1 MIKMNNHE
9 VINRFKKA
17 TKREI
22 EALEEDYKNTED
34 ITEKE
39 NLAKN
44 IANCYAKLQQYNEV
58 EKKIGDDYALI
69 PEKPEEV
76 IASIDRVQGMI
87 EYALSI
93 CEKYKDSD
101 CEIDMREFDKNLCKI
116 YNTITLPYHFEYK
129 AMIHLLSGELGYPIF
144 NDKHIDLIYQPKY
157 RLIYAYLLSNELL
170 DISYKSIENELDKII
185 YVPNITCFIT
195 YASKYIDTK
204 YENIF
209 WSKKFDDLSDKEW
222 INQLIKNGIVWTN
235 DKNSGYIIKQ
245 DFLDLEDEDN
255 VQN

>member
-22 EALEEDYKNTED
+22 EALEENYQNTED

-58 EKKIGDDYALI
+58 EEKIGNDYALI

-76 IASIDRVQGMI
+76 IASMDRVQNMI
-87 EYALSI
+87 NYALAV
-93 CEKYKDSD
+93 CDKYKDSD
-101 CEIDMREFDKNLCKI
+101 CEFDTREFDKNLCEM
-116 YNTITLPYHFEYK
+116 YNNITLPYHFEYK
-129 AMIHLLSGELGYPIF
+129 ALIHLLSKELGHPIF
-144 NDKHIDLIYQPKY
+144 NRGHVELMHQPKY
-157 RLIYAYLLSNELL
+157 RLIYAYLISNELF
-170 DISYKSIENELDKII
+170 DISYESIENELDKIM
-185 YVPNITCFIT
+185 YVPNILCFIT

-235 DKNSGYIIKQ
+235 NENPGYIIKQ
-245 DFLDLEDEDN
+245 DFLDLDGEDD
-255 VQN
+255 V

>member
-22 EALEEDYKNTED
+22 EALEENYQNTED

-58 EKKIGDDYALI
+58 EEKIGNDYALI

-76 IASIDRVQGMI
+76 IASMDRVQNMI
-87 EYALSI
+87 NYALAV
-93 CEKYKDSD
+93 CDKYKDSD
-101 CEIDMREFDKNLCKI
+101 CEFDTREFDKNLCEM
-116 YNTITLPYHFEYK
+116 YNNITLLYHFEYK
-129 AMIHLLSGELGYPIF
+129 ALIHLLSKELGHPIF
-144 NDKHIDLIYQPKY
+144 NRGHVELMHQPKY
-157 RLIYAYLLSNELL
+157 RLIYAYLISNELF
-170 DISYKSIENELDKII
+170 DISYESIENELDKIM
-185 YVPNITCFIT
+185 YVPNILCFIT

-245 DFLDLEDEDN
+245 DFLDLEDKDN
-255 VQN
+255 V

>member
-22 EALEEDYKNTED
+22 EALEENYQNTED

-58 EKKIGDDYALI
+58 EEKIGNDYALI

-76 IASIDRVQGMI
+76 IASMDRVQNMI
-87 EYALSI
+87 NYALAV
-93 CEKYKDSD
+93 CDKYKDSD
-101 CEIDMREFDKNLCKI
+101 CEFDTREFDKNLCEM
-116 YNTITLPYHFEYK
+116 YNNITLSYHFEYK
-129 AMIHLLSGELGYPIF
+129 ALIHLLSKELGHPIF
-144 NDKHIDLIYQPKY
+144 NRGHVELMHQPKY
-157 RLIYAYLLSNELL
+157 RLIYAYLISNELF
-170 DISYKSIENELDKII
+170 DISYESIENELDKIM
-185 YVPNITCFIT
+185 YVPNILCFIT

-245 DFLDLEDEDN
+245 DFLDLEDKDN
-255 VQN
+255 V